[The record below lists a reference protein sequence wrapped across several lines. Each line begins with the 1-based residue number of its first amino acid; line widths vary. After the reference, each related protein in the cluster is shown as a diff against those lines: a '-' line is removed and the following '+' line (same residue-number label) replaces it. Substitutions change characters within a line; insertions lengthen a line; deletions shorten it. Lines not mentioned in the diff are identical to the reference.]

1 MEKQKEEITEQ
12 DFLAYREV
20 QDSGV
25 TNMFDVEVVSRL
37 SNLSREK
44 ILDIMKH
51 YSSYN
56 KKWNLT

>member
-12 DFLAYREV
+12 DFLAYKKV

-44 ILDIMKH
+44 MLDIMKN
-51 YSSYN
+51 YSIYA
-56 KKWNLT
+56 KK